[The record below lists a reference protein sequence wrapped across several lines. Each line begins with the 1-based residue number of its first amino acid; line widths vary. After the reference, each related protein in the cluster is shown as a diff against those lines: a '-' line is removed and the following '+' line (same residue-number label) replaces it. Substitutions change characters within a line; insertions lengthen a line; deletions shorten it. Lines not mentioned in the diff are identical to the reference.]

1 MAIIKK
7 NTHSKSQCGCGEKGT
22 LEHCWWECNLVQP
35 LWKTI
40 WRVLRKLKIELLY
53 YPVIPLLAIYP
64 NKMKALIQ
72 KAPCTPMSIAALF
85 TIYDYIVYVLY
96 FNMYM
101 CMCVCMYSETLF
113 IHKEE

>member
-1 MAIIKK
+1 M
-7 NTHSKSQCGCGEKGT
+7 
-22 LEHCWWECNLVQP
+22 QP

-40 WRVLRKLKIELLY
+40 GRVLRKLKVELLC

-85 TIYDYIVYVLY
+85 IIAK
-96 FNMYM
+96 
-101 CMCVCMYSETLF
+101 
-113 IHKEE
+113 KEGKKRDNPNVHWLING